1 MWEIWFHHKKRSK
14 CLNRNF
20 QEVFRNWMPLKNS
33 GKLSSITTLQFQV
46 TRFLTKLLKVTKAGK
61 SLDYRIQFLSRT
73 KSTEDPSK
81 LWVRVIV
88 RIITLRLN
96 LKKIKRLEVSSL
108 KISARAQRLE
118 MILSKNCF
126 KSMKVPGRAFC
137 RAQLWR
143 VPKQSSL
150 LLKE

>member
-1 MWEIWFHHKKRSK
+1 MWEIWFHHKKKSR

-33 GKLSSITTLQFQV
+33 GKLSSITTLQLQV
-46 TRFLTKLLKVTKAGK
+46 IRLLTKTLKVSKADR
-61 SLDYRIQFLSRT
+61 SFDYRILSLSRT
-73 KSTEDPSK
+73 SLTEDPSK

-88 RIITLRLN
+88 RTITLRLN

-143 VPKQSSL
+143 VPKQSYL